1 MAIKF
6 TNDLPSNKSLSVSQN
21 NLYAEGTNGTLRI
34 NNSTIELIRKGIN
47 ARLLGLR
54 GNKEILISS
63 INAIQFKE
71 PGMLTNG
78 FIQFVFSGSSES
90 KGGFF
95 DATKDENSIVFTKKH
110 SKQFAFLR
118 EIINEKRDELRNTKP
133 ENTSV
138 AQTNI
143 YADLEKL
150 AELRDKG
157 ILTNEEFDTKKK
169 QILGI

>member
-1 MAIKF
+1 MAINF
-6 TNDLPSNKSLSVSQN
+6 TNDLPADKSNPEPQKFM
-21 NLYAEGTNGTLRI
+21 YAEGTNGTLRV
-34 NNSTIELIRKGIN
+34 NHSTIELIRKGMT

-71 PGMLTNG
+71 PAMLTNG

-90 KGGFF
+90 KGGVF

-110 SKQFAFLR
+110 LKQFALLR
-118 EIINEKRDELRNTKP
+118 DVINQKRDDLRNTKAETTVLP
-133 ENTSV
+133 
-138 AQTNI
+138 QTNN

-157 ILTNEEFDTKKK
+157 ILTEEEFDAKKR